1 MNKNI
6 ILVTGGAGFI
16 GSKLIEYLIKIKIK
30 EEIISLDNYSS
41 GYKGN
46 HIKNSKVKYI
56 KGDNKNIN
64 NGKKLY
70 ITSSHKIEITSK
82 NSQGQAISFRTNIN
96 VELKI
101 ENEENNESK
110 NRNFNKELA
119 YNNKENKFLLV
130 EYQNSIKKELVNQII
145 GEIIIYLNT
154 Q

>member
-1 MNKNI
+1 MNKKLLILFFFLLNCGYKPVYQNI
-6 ILVTGGAGFI
+6 DTQNLQF
-16 GSKLIEYLIKIKIK
+16 
-30 EEIISLDNYSS
+30 EEIILNGNKEINRKIINSLSID
-41 GYKGN
+41 
-46 HIKNSKVKYI
+46 
-56 KGDNKNIN
+56 DNKNID

-70 ITSSHKIEITSK
+70 ITSTHKIEITSK

-96 VELKI
+96 VDLKI
-101 ENEENNESK
+101 ENVENNESK

-119 YNNKENKFLLV
+119 YNNKKNKFLLV

>member
-1 MNKNI
+1 MNKKLL
-6 ILVTGGAGFI
+6 ILFFFI
-16 GSKLIEYLIKIKIK
+16 LSC
-30 EEIISLDNYSS
+30 
-41 GYKGN
+41 GYKPVYQNIDIQKLQVEKVILNGN
-46 HIKNSKVKYI
+46 KEINRKIINSLSI
-56 KGDNKNIN
+56 DDNKNIN

-82 NSQGQAISFRTNIN
+82 NSQGQAISFRTNII
-96 VELKI
+96 VDLKI

>member
-1 MNKNI
+1 MNKKLL
-6 ILVTGGAGFI
+6 ILFFFLL
-16 GSKLIEYLIKIKIK
+16 SC
-30 EEIISLDNYSS
+30 
-41 GYKGN
+41 GYKPVYQNIDIQNLQFEKVILNGN
-46 HIKNSKVKYI
+46 KEINRKIINSLSI
-56 KGDNKNIN
+56 DDNKNIN

-119 YNNKENKFLLV
+119 YNNK
-130 EYQNSIKKELVNQII
+130 
-145 GEIIIYLNT
+145 
-154 Q
+154 

>member
-1 MNKNI
+1 MNKKLLILFFFLLNCGYKPVYQNI
-6 ILVTGGAGFI
+6 DTQNLQF
-16 GSKLIEYLIKIKIK
+16 
-30 EEIISLDNYSS
+30 EEIILNGNKEINRKIINSLSID
-41 GYKGN
+41 
-46 HIKNSKVKYI
+46 
-56 KGDNKNIN
+56 DNKNIN

-96 VELKI
+96 VDLKI
-101 ENEENNESK
+101 ENVENNESK

-119 YNNKENKFLLV
+119 YNNKKNKFLLV